1 MNTGNI
7 GLLGYGR
14 FGQLVYRHLPAR
26 RVTGVF
32 DSDRAKL
39 TGLSHAATIER
50 VLTANFVI
58 LATPISAIDAVC
70 RRIAPSL
77 REGQVIIDTCSVKQY
92 PVDCMLSRLPSEV
105 QILGSHPLFGPDS
118 GRNGI
123 GGMKI
128 AVCPVRIEPA
138 NYDCI
143 RSFLRGLDLEVI
155 ETTPEEHDRRL
166 ARTQAIFHL
175 ISQALKE
182 LDWRGQQLSTPGPAA
197 FYRLAESVQNDTAE
211 LFLDMERRNVY
222 AKACRRRFIRK
233 LVEID
238 ELLAGDE
245 MSESG

>member
-14 FGQLVYRHLPAR
+14 FGQLVYRHLPTGQ
-26 RVTGVF
+26 VTGVF
-32 DSDRAKL
+32 DTDPAKL
-39 TGLSHAATIER
+39 TGLSHAATMEQ
-50 VLTANFVI
+50 VLTAKFVI

-77 REGQVIIDTCSVKQY
+77 RAGQVVIDTCSVKQY
-92 PVDCMLSRLPSEV
+92 PIECMLSRLPSKV
-105 QILGSHPLFGPDS
+105 QILGTHPLFGPDS

-128 AVCPVRIEPA
+128 AVCPVQIDPA

-143 RSFLRGLDLEVI
+143 RRFLRGLDLEVI
-155 ETTPEEHDRRL
+155 ETTPPEHDRRL

-238 ELLAGDE
+238 KLLAGDE

>member
-1 MNTGNI
+1 MITGNI

-14 FGQLVYRHLPAR
+14 FGQLVYRHLPPGQ
-26 RVTGVF
+26 VSGVF
-32 DSDRAKL
+32 DSDPGRL
-39 TGLSHAATIER
+39 TGLSHAATIEQ
-50 VLTANFVI
+50 VLTAKFII
-58 LATPISAIDAVC
+58 LATPISSIDAVC

-77 REGQVIIDTCSVKQY
+77 SAGHVIVDTCSVKQF
-92 PVDCMLSRLPSEV
+92 PVDRMLSRLPAGV
-105 QILGSHPLFGPDS
+105 QILGTHPLFGPDS

-143 RSFLRGLDLEVI
+143 RRFLRGLGLEII
-155 ETTPEEHDRRL
+155 ETTPQEHDRRL

-175 ISQALKE
+175 ISQALKD

-211 LFLDMERRNVY
+211 LFLDMERCNVY
-222 AKACRRRFIRK
+222 AKACRRQFIRK

-238 ELLAGDE
+238 ELLARDE
-245 MSESG
+245 MSDSA

>member
-14 FGQLVYRHLPAR
+14 FGQLAYRYLPAS
-26 RVTGVF
+26 RVAGVF
-32 DSDRAKL
+32 DSDPTRL
-39 TGLSHAATIER
+39 TGLSHAAAIEQ
-50 VLTANFVI
+50 VLTAKFII

-70 RRIAPSL
+70 QRIAPSL
-77 REGQVIIDTCSVKQY
+77 RAGQVVVDTCSVKQY
-92 PVDCMLSRLPSEV
+92 PVDRMLSRLPAGV
-105 QILGSHPLFGPDS
+105 QILGTHPLFGPDS

-123 GGMKI
+123 HGMKI

-143 RSFLRGLDLEVI
+143 RGFLRGLGLNII
-155 ETTPEEHDRRL
+155 ETTPAEHDRRL

-182 LDWRGQQLSTPGPAA
+182 LDWRGQQLSTPGPDV

-222 AKACRRRFIRK
+222 AKECRKQFIRK

-238 ELLAGDE
+238 ELLARDG
-245 MSESG
+245 MSESA